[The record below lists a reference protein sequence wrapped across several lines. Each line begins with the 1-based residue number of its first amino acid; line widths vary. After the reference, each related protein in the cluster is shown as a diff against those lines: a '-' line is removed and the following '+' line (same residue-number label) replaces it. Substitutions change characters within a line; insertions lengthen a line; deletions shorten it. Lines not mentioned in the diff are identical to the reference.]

1 MICIMWLSGEEAK
14 CPAAKRNVSWRTYGY
29 YTLAE
34 IKGKIKRPSSLA
46 RAFYLL
52 LKQGGDM
59 KSVIDAGTV
68 PKSSFKKVG

>member
-1 MICIMWLSGEEAK
+1 MSGQKSRRGWIRETDKEKIK
-14 CPAAKRNVSWRTYGY
+14 CA
-29 YTLAE
+29 
-34 IKGKIKRPSSLA
+34 IKRPGSLA

-59 KSVIDAGTV
+59 KSVLDTGTF

>member
-1 MICIMWLSGEEAK
+1 MACKI
-14 CPAAKRNVSWRTYGY
+14 YGVD
-29 YTLAE
+29 
-34 IKGKIKRPSSLA
+34 KIKRPGSLA

-68 PKSSFKKVG
+68 PKSSFMKVG